1 MSSDVQ
7 ATHIHKPTV
16 LLLHQKGIM
25 PTAAAARSILLAY
38 WHLSAERGQPC
49 TVSCKRIANELGADA
64 NTVRH
69 ALTRWD
75 CVTRNGRNG
84 ERRRAWELSL
94 EGTVCPAPQEQT
106 QNDGGESPGRG
117 HGVPSRGAA
126 CPVKG
131 GRGVPS
137 SRDMESRATTETRER
152 NETKKPSEKASA
164 PLLRAGAH
172 ASRTPARNGQ
182 AVHLGEAVAAILP
195 ETEQAPKV
203 EELEPDRES
212 IESMDGKTSR
222 WGIGEL
228 VRYVAT
234 GIKTSNLTDTLNAAL
249 AKIPEEQLRP
259 LTVYVLAK
267 HDANQDNGWNTD
279 KAAAVLTA
287 RCKGRMGTA

>member
-1 MSSDVQ
+1 
-7 ATHIHKPTV
+7 
-16 LLLHQKGIM
+16 
-25 PTAAAARSILLAY
+25 
-38 WHLSAERGQPC
+38 
-49 TVSCKRIANELGADA
+49 
-64 NTVRH
+64 
-69 ALTRWD
+69 
-75 CVTRNGRNG
+75 
-84 ERRRAWELSL
+84 
-94 EGTVCPAPQEQT
+94 
-106 QNDGGESPGRG
+106 
-117 HGVPSRGAA
+117 
-126 CPVKG
+126 
-131 GRGVPS
+131 
-137 SRDMESRATTETRER
+137 
-152 NETKKPSEKASA
+152 
-164 PLLRAGAH
+164 
-172 ASRTPARNGQ
+172 
-182 AVHLGEAVAAILP
+182 VHLGEAVAAILP

-259 LTVYVLAK
+259 LTVYVFAK